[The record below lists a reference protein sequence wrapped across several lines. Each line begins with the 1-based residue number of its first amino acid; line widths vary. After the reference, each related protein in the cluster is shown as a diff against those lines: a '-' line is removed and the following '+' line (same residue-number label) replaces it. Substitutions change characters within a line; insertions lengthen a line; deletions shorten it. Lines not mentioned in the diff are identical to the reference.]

1 MSVGLSEVVG
11 GVGTVSFVDNVSVGL
26 SEVVGGL
33 GTVSFVDN
41 VSVGLSEV
49 VGGLGTEKLQ
59 SLMPDIMHTATRADV
74 SPHVRDGY
82 IMMFIYLP
90 VVFTDDFLP
99 YVGPIIPSILKVRS
113 LLVLVLSVQ
122 SYPLYSRYIVA

>member
-1 MSVGLSEVVG
+1 VYVI
-11 GVGTVSFVDNVSVGL
+11 GL

-33 GTVSFVDN
+33 GV
-41 VSVGLSEV
+41 
-49 VGGLGTEKLQ
+49 EKLH
-59 SLMPDIMHTATRADV
+59 SLMPDIMHTATRTDI

-99 YVGPIIPSILKVRS
+99 YVGPIIPAILKVHLCALSRLCHYGNS
-113 LLVLVLSVQ
+113 HAMWDHTALL
-122 SYPLYSRYIVA
+122 

>member
-1 MSVGLSEVVG
+1 
-11 GVGTVSFVDNVSVGL
+11 VSLVDNVSVGL

-33 GTVSFVDN
+33 GTA
-41 VSVGLSEV
+41 
-49 VGGLGTEKLQ
+49 KLHT
-59 SLMPDIMHTATRADV
+59 LMPDIMQTASRTDI

-99 YVGPIIPSILKVRS
+99 YVGPIIPSILKVCC
-113 LLVLVLSVQ
+113 V
-122 SYPLYSRYIVA
+122 

>member
-1 MSVGLSEVVG
+1 VSLVG
-11 GVGTVSFVDNVSVGL
+11 NVPVGL

-33 GTVSFVDN
+33 GV
-41 VSVGLSEV
+41 
-49 VGGLGTEKLQ
+49 EKLH
-59 SLMPDIMHTATRADV
+59 SLMPDIMQTATRTDI

-99 YVGPIIPSILKVRS
+99 YVGPIIPAILKVS
-113 LLVLVLSVQ
+113 TSSTSSSSHILVNAVC
-122 SYPLYSRYIVA
+122 